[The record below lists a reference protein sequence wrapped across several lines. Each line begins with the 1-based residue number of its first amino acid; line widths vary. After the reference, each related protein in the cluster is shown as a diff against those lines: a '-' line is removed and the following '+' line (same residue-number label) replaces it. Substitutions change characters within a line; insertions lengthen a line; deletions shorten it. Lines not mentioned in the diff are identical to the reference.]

1 MKVVIGGPILR
12 KMPEIVMEVEVE
24 FKVKVKVKVEAERHS

>member
-24 FKVKVKVKVEAERHS
+24 FKVKVEAERHS